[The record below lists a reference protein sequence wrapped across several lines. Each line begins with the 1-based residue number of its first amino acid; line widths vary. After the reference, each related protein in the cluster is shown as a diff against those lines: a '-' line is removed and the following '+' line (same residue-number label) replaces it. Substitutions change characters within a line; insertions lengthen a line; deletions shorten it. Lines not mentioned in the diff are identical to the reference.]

1 MNRLFLFSNKE
12 RKKAMAESGKYSI
25 LLVEDN
31 IENKDV
37 ITYFIKNMCD
47 VDTAADG
54 PSSVE
59 MVKGKQ
65 YDCILMDINLGL
77 GMNGIEATRQIRLI
91 PGYEKTPIIAVTAY
105 AMVGDREVFLEAGC
119 THYIS
124 KPFTKQEILS
134 LLKTV
139 LEEEDHDIF

>member
-1 MNRLFLFSNKE
+1 
-12 RKKAMAESGKYSI
+12 MAESGKYNV

-37 ITYFIKNMCD
+37 ITYFIKNMCQ
-47 VDTAADG
+47 VDTAPDG
-54 PSSVE
+54 PTAVE
-59 MVKGKQ
+59 MVRNKQ
-65 YDCILMDINLGL
+65 YDCVLMDINLGL
-77 GMNGIEATRQIRLI
+77 GMNGIEATKKIRQVA
-91 PGYEKTPIIAVTAY
+91 GYDKTPIIAVTAY

-139 LEEEDHDIF
+139 LEEEEHDTI

>member
-1 MNRLFLFSNKE
+1 MS
-12 RKKAMAESGKYSI
+12 ESGKYNV

-31 IENKDV
+31 VENKDV
-37 ITYFIKNMCD
+37 ITYFIKNMCQ

-54 PSSVE
+54 PTSVE
-59 MVKGKQ
+59 MVKEKQ

-77 GMNGIEATRQIRLI
+77 GMNGIEATRQIRRVA
-91 PGYEKTPIIAVTAY
+91 GYENIPIIAVTAY
-105 AMVGDREVFLEAGC
+105 AMVGDKEVFLEAGC

-139 LEEEDHDIF
+139 LEEEDHDTF

>member
-1 MNRLFLFSNKE
+1 MP
-12 RKKAMAESGKYSI
+12 ESGKYNV

-37 ITYFIKNMCD
+37 ITYFIKNMCQ
-47 VDTAADG
+47 VDTAPDG
-54 PSSVE
+54 PTSVE
-59 MVKGKQ
+59 MVKTKQ
-65 YDCILMDINLGL
+65 YDCVLMDINLGL
-77 GMNGIEATRQIRLI
+77 GMNGIKATKQIRQV
-91 PGYEKTPIIAVTAY
+91 PGYEDIPIIAVTAY

-139 LEEEDHDIF
+139 LEEEDHDTF